1 MVLMVQKGIHKYLLQ
16 KYVALLYNWS
26 VVFIVTFTVSVSATT
41 DYVWLQINFQSTTPS
56 MCSHFTL
63 KVVQCAKAGN
73 FQKDNQ

>member
-41 DYVWLQINFQSTTPS
+41 DYV
-56 MCSHFTL
+56 
-63 KVVQCAKAGN
+63 
-73 FQKDNQ
+73 